1 MARKNTTDWQ
11 AALGELLD
19 SQELP
24 QGDAEATEKEAVDEA
39 PCVQKGRL
47 DIVYERKGRA
57 GKPATI
63 IAGFT
68 LTDDEVDSLASK
80 MKRRMGCGGSARG
93 GEILLQ
99 GDRRAAALE
108 FLQPEGFKARI
119 I

>member
-1 MARKNTTDWQ
+1 MSVKNTSWQ
-11 AALGELLD
+11 DALGALLQTGD
-19 SQELP
+19 LP
-24 QGDAEATEKEAVDEA
+24 EGVEQPAAEAADSTPAQ
-39 PCVQKGRL
+39 PRL

-68 LTDDEVDSLASK
+68 MPDDEVERLASD

-99 GDRRAAALE
+99 GDRREAALE
-108 FLQPEGFKARI
+108 FLKSRGLKARI

>member
-1 MARKNTTDWQ
+1 MPLKTTDDWK
-11 AALGELLD
+11 AALGALLD
-19 SQELP
+19 SSSLAEQSADVPEHQES
-24 QGDAEATEKEAVDEA
+24 A
-39 PCVQKGRL
+39 PETPKYPRL

-68 LTDDEVDSLASK
+68 IPDAEVDALASG
-80 MKRRMGCGGSARG
+80 MKRSMGCGGSARG

-99 GDRRAAALE
+99 GDRRKAALDY
-108 FLQPEGFKARI
+108 LLARGFKARI